1 MSRLREKRQND
12 VLHDKGNMYAFP
24 KHMLS
29 ILPVSE
35 LKHYQEKIFFQVLSL
50 QSVLLHS
57 SHNQK

>member
-1 MSRLREKRQND
+1 MSRLIEKRQND
-12 VLHDKGNMYAFP
+12 VLHDKENMYSFP

-35 LKHYQEKIFFQVLSL
+35 LKHYQEKKSFQVLSL

-57 SHNQK
+57 CHNQE